1 VCHLPLTVPPVSQ
14 QEMTTLAGEP
24 LPVEFCLGTAW
35 HAGVLIGWRH
45 EEDGTAQV
53 RVQFLIGGLRRTSW
67 MQLTDLRLPEPEPEL
82 DARVP
87 APRPVTEPAPRPDLL
102 LTDRD
107 RSRPLPSV
115 LPQPRSPDAD
125 LSRV

>member
-1 VCHLPLTVPPVSQ
+1 MCHLPLTVPPVSQ

-67 MQLTDLRLPEPEPEL
+67 MQLTDLRLPEPEL

-87 APRPVTEPAPRPDLL
+87 APRPAAEPAPRPDLL

-115 LPQPRSPDAD
+115 LPQPRSHDAD